1 MYQIGGVCALFFVGP
16 ATDTWGRKWGMQIGA
31 WIIIIGAVINGTT
44 ALNGSLAQLKVGR
57 FVLGFGVSIISAAG
71 PIYVVETAHPA
82 FRGIITAYCNCFWFT
97 GSILASGAIR
107 GTITLEGNASWTI
120 PVYLQMLFPG
130 LIVLFAWFIPES
142 PRWLY
147 VNHKRDQAV
156 AVLTKYHGY
165 GNTESAWVR
174 LQLEEYEACLNMS
187 VYPAPHCYK
196 YQTDPFAGRVPT
208 SAGGTT
214 ARCSTR
220 VRAGIALRPTLS
232 SPSSLSGP
240 AMA

>member
-16 ATDTWGRKWGMQIGA
+16 ATDTCGRKWGMQIGA

-82 FRGIITAYCNCFWFT
+82 FRGIITAYCNCLWFT
-97 GSILASGAIR
+97 GSILASWAIR
-107 GTITLEGNASWTI
+107 GTITMQGNASWTI

-130 LIVLFAWFIPES
+130 LIVVFAWFIPES

-147 VNHKRDQAV
+147 VNHKRDKAV

-165 GNTESAWVR
+165 GNRESAWVR
-174 LQLEEYEACLNMS
+174 LQLEEYEAYLNMS
-187 VYPAPHCYK
+187 VDPALHCYK
-196 YQTDPFAGRVPT
+196 HHTDTFTGRVPT

-214 ARCSTR
+214 ARSSTP
-220 VRAGIALRPTLS
+220 AQADTASQPTSS
-232 SPSSLSGP
+232 SPSLPSGL

>member
-16 ATDTWGRKWGMQIGA
+16 ATDTWGRKVGMQIGA
-31 WIIIIGAVINGTT
+31 WIIIIGAIINGTT
-44 ALNGSLAQLKVGR
+44 ALNGSLAQLKAGR

-107 GTITLEGNASWTI
+107 GTITLKGNSSWTI

-130 LIVLFAWFIPES
+130 LIVIFAWFIPES

-147 VNHKRDQAV
+147 VNHKREKAV

-165 GNTESAWVR
+165 GNTDSAWVK
-174 LQLEEYEACLNMS
+174 LQLEEYEAYLNMEGS
-187 VYPAPHCYK
+187 DKRWWDYRSLFNSRASRYRLATNVVFSI
-196 YQTDPFAGRVPT
+196 FAQW
-208 SAGGTT
+208 AGNG
-214 ARCSTR
+214 
-220 VRAGIALRPTLS
+220 V
-232 SPSSLSGP
+232 SPMLPSLNSQC
-240 AMA
+240 